1 VTPGV
6 ATPGI
11 STSGATDAGGAASGA
26 AGSGVLD
33 APASTDANAPRRT
46 LPEGSFADIDW
57 ARPWFAQHEARGRR
71 WQQAAL
77 AGYARYL
84 DELNADAHAAQQHTG
99 RGQPLAFIAQD
110 DLPEGAAYEAHI
122 AATGCVPTRHNLHDF
137 FNALA
142 WFAFPRIKA
151 TLNLRQA
158 AAIDELGVGPTRGG
172 VRDALTLFDE
182 NAVLFAS
189 ADPALTQALRGFD
202 WRALF
207 VAGRTAW
214 ESAGATPGAA
224 PAEAHNPKHCEVH
237 VFGHALLE
245 KLIAPYAACT
255 AHAWAVEVPQAYFA
269 WSRAQRNAYLD
280 ETVSSALATGADLN
294 GRSFS
299 PLPVLGIPGW
309 WAQNEDPSFYDDT
322 RVFRPGRRAR

>member
-1 VTPGV
+1 MSEAGPGV
-6 ATPGI
+6 AA
-11 STSGATDAGGAASGA
+11 GATVAAVAAIDAH
-26 AGSGVLD
+26 
-33 APASTDANAPRRT
+33 APMPAPRRT
-46 LPEGSFADIDW
+46 LPAGSFADIDW

-77 AGYARYL
+77 AGYAPYL
-84 DELNADAHAAQQHTG
+84 DELNADARASVQFTG
-99 RGQPLAFIAQD
+99 RGQRLGFIAQD

-151 TLNLRQA
+151 TLNARQA
-158 AAIDELGVGPTRGG
+158 AAIDVLGVGPTRGG

-182 NAVLFAS
+182 NAVLYVS
-189 ADPALTQALRGFD
+189 SDPALMAALRGFD
-202 WRALF
+202 WRTLF
-207 VAGRTAW
+207 VARRSAW
-214 ESAGATPGAA
+214 ETPARFASAGEGEGNEGGAR
-224 PAEAHNPKHCEVH
+224 CEVR

-255 AHAWAVEVPQAYFA
+255 AHAWVVEVPEAYFT
-269 WSRAQRNAYLD
+269 WPRAQRDAHLD
-280 ETVSSALATGADLN
+280 ETVSATLAADATPGALN
-294 GRSFS
+294 GRSFA

-309 WAQNEDPSFYDDT
+309 WPQNEDSAFYDDAT
-322 RVFRPGRRAR
+322 VFRAGRRAG

>member
-1 VTPGV
+1 MSV
-6 ATPGI
+6 ATPGAA
-11 STSGATDAGGAASGA
+11 TLGAPTPGAA
-26 AGSGVLD
+26 
-33 APASTDANAPRRT
+33 RRT
-46 LPEGSFADIDW
+46 LPEGGFADIDW

-84 DELNADAHAAQQHTG
+84 DELNADARAAQQFTG
-99 RGQPLAFIAQD
+99 RGQRLAFIAQD

-151 TLNLRQA
+151 ALNARQA
-158 AAIDELGVGPTRGG
+158 AAIDVLGVGPTRGG

-189 ADPALTQALRGFD
+189 ADPTLTQALRGFD

-207 VAGRTAW
+207 VEGRLAW
-214 ESAGATPGAA
+214 ETPAGDTAGTTAA
-224 PAEAHNPKHCEVH
+224 VTHGPARCEVH

-245 KLIAPYAACT
+245 KLIAPYTACT
-255 AHAWAVEVPQAYFA
+255 AHAWVIDVPPAYFA

-280 ETVSSALATGADLN
+280 ETVSATLSADAHLN

-309 WAQNEDPSFYDDT
+309 WAPNEAPSFYTDT
-322 RVFRPGRRAR
+322 TVFRSGRRAR

>member
-1 VTPGV
+1 MPGGAV
-6 ATPGI
+6 PGAATPL
-11 STSGATDAGGAASGA
+11 SGR
-26 AGSGVLD
+26 
-33 APASTDANAPRRT
+33 RRT

-71 WQQAAL
+71 WQAAAL

-84 DELNADAHAAQQHTG
+84 DELNADARAAQQRTG
-99 RGQPLAFIAQD
+99 RGQTLGFIAQD

-151 TLNLRQA
+151 TLNARQA
-158 AAIDELGVGPTRGG
+158 AAIDALGVGPTRGG

-207 VAGRTAW
+207 VADRAAW
-214 ESAGATPGAA
+214 ETVGETTASTI
-224 PAEAHNPKHCEVH
+224 AETHALRRCEVH

-245 KLIAPYAACT
+245 KLIVPYAACT
-255 AHAWAVEVPQAYFA
+255 AHAWVVDVPPAYFA
-269 WSRAQRNAYLD
+269 WPRAQRNAYLD
-280 ETVSSALATGADLN
+280 ETVSATLAADAHLN

-309 WAQNEDPSFYDDT
+309 WAANEDPSFYDDAS
-322 RVFRPGRRAR
+322 VFRAGRRPR

>member
-1 VTPGV
+1 MRTGAPHPGQ
-6 ATPGI
+6 
-11 STSGATDAGGAASGA
+11 S
-26 AGSGVLD
+26 
-33 APASTDANAPRRT
+33 RRT

-84 DELNADAHAAQQHTG
+84 DELNADAHAAQHRTG
-99 RGQPLAFIAQD
+99 RGQTLGFIAQD

-142 WFAFPRIKA
+142 WFAFPHIKA
-151 TLNLRQA
+151 TLNARQA
-158 AAIDELGVGPTRGG
+158 AAIDVLGVGPTRGG

-189 ADPALTQALRGFD
+189 ADPALTEALRGFD

-207 VAGRTAW
+207 VAGRAAW
-214 ESAGATPGAA
+214 EAAAGGAA
-224 PAEAHNPKHCEVH
+224 GMAAGPTAAVTREPVRSSAPDPASGLPRCEVH

-255 AHAWAVEVPQAYFA
+255 AHAWVVDVPPEYFA
-269 WSRAQRNAYLD
+269 WPRVQRNTYLD
-280 ETVSSALATGADLN
+280 DTVSAALAADAHLS

-309 WAQNEDPSFYDDT
+309 WAQNEDPSFYDDAT
-322 RVFRPGRRAR
+322 VFRPGRRAR

>member
-1 VTPGV
+1 MSEAVQGQGV
-6 ATPGI
+6 VADATV
-11 STSGATDAGGAASGA
+11 DAS
-26 AGSGVLD
+26 
-33 APASTDANAPRRT
+33 APMPARVARRT
-46 LPEGSFADIDW
+46 LPAGSFADIDW

-71 WQQAAL
+71 WQRAAL
-77 AGYARYL
+77 AGYAPYL
-84 DELNADAHAAQQHTG
+84 DELNADARAAAQSTG

-122 AATGCVPTRHNLHDF
+122 AATGSVPTRHNLHDF

-151 TLNLRQA
+151 TLNARQA
-158 AAIDELGVGPTRGG
+158 AAIDALGVGPTRGG

-189 ADPALTQALRGFD
+189 SDPALVAALRGFD

-207 VAGRTAW
+207 VAGRARW
-214 ESAGATPGAA
+214 EAA
-224 PAEAHNPKHCEVH
+224 YQETVGKARCEVR

-245 KLIAPYAACT
+245 KLVAPYAACT
-255 AHAWAVEVPQAYFA
+255 AHAWMVEVPEAYFT
-269 WSRAQRNAYLD
+269 WPRTQRDAHLD
-280 ETVSSALATGADLN
+280 ETVSATLSADAGLN
-294 GRSFS
+294 GRSFA

-309 WAQNEDPSFYDDT
+309 WQENEDPAFYDDAA
-322 RVFRPGRRAR
+322 VFRSGRRTR

>member
-1 VTPGV
+1 V
-6 ATPGI
+6 I
-11 STSGATDAGGAASGA
+11 AGERAGAA
-26 AGSGVLD
+26 AG
-33 APASTDANAPRRT
+33 
-46 LPEGSFADIDW
+46 FADIDW
-57 ARPWFAQHEARGRR
+57 TRPWFAQHARRGQR

-77 AGYARYL
+77 ASYGHYL
-84 DELNADAHAAQQHTG
+84 AELNADARASAQYTG

-151 TLNLRQA
+151 TLNARQA
-158 AAIDELGVGPTRGG
+158 AALDVLGVGPTRGG

-182 NAVLFAS
+182 NSVLYVC
-189 ADPALTQALRGFD
+189 ADATLAAALRGFD
-202 WRALF
+202 WHALF
-207 VAGRTAW
+207 LAGRSLWDTR
-214 ESAGATPGAA
+214 
-224 PAEAHNPKHCEVH
+224 CEVR

-255 AHAWAVEVPQAYFA
+255 AHAWIVDAPADYFA
-269 WSRAQRNAYLD
+269 WPRAQRDTWLD
-280 ETVSSALATGADLN
+280 EVVSAALAADANLS
-294 GRSFS
+294 GRSFA

-309 WAQNEDPSFYDDT
+309 WPQNEDAAFYDDT
-322 RVFRPGRRAR
+322 SVFRSGRRSR

>member
-1 VTPGV
+1 MPGA
-6 ATPGI
+6 ATPG
-11 STSGATDAGGAASGA
+11 APKSGA
-26 AGSGVLD
+26 A
-33 APASTDANAPRRT
+33 RRT

-77 AGYARYL
+77 AGYAHYL
-84 DELNADAHAAQQHTG
+84 DELNADACAAQQLTG
-99 RGQPLAFIAQD
+99 RGQRLAFIAQD

-151 TLNLRQA
+151 ALNARQA
-158 AAIDELGVGPTRGG
+158 AAIDVLGVGPTRGG

-207 VAGRTAW
+207 VEGLSAWDTAPMTT
-214 ESAGATPGAA
+214 GATATV
-224 PAEAHNPKHCEVH
+224 AHPLARCEVH

-245 KLIAPYAACT
+245 KLIVPYAACT
-255 AHAWAVEVPQAYFA
+255 AHAWVIDVPPAYFA
-269 WSRAQRNAYLD
+269 WPRAQRNTYLD
-280 ETVSSALATGADLN
+280 ETVSATLAADGHLN

-309 WAQNEDPSFYDDT
+309 WAPNEDPSFYNDT
-322 RVFRPGRRAR
+322 AVFRPGRRAR

>member
-1 VTPGV
+1 VQSGL
-6 ATPGI
+6 ATPE
-11 STSGATDAGGAASGA
+11 ALDAGASN
-26 AGSGVLD
+26 
-33 APASTDANAPRRT
+33 ASNVANASALPPKTPRRS

-57 ARPWFAQHEARGRR
+57 AHPWFAQHEARGRR

-84 DELNADAHAAQQHTG
+84 QELNADARATGYRTG
-99 RGQPLAFIAQD
+99 RGQALHFIAQD
-110 DLPEGAAYEAHI
+110 DLPEGASYEGHI
-122 AATGCVPTRHNLHDF
+122 AATGGVPTRHNLHDF
-137 FNALA
+137 FNALH

-151 TLNLRQA
+151 ALNARQA
-158 AAIDELGVGPTRGG
+158 DAIDVLGVGATRGN

-189 ADPALTQALRGFD
+189 ADPALSQALRGFD

-207 VAGRTAW
+207 VDSRAKW
-214 ESAGATPGAA
+214 ESA
-224 PAEAHNPKHCEVH
+224 CEVR

-255 AHAWAVEVPQAYFA
+255 AHAWVIDVPEAYFT
-269 WSRAQRNAYLD
+269 WTRAQRNAHLD
-280 ETVSSALATGADLN
+280 QTVSATLAANADLN
-294 GRSFS
+294 GRSFA

-309 WAQNEDPSFYDDT
+309 WGANEDPSFYDDT
-322 RVFRPGRRAR
+322 SVFRPGRRQRPC